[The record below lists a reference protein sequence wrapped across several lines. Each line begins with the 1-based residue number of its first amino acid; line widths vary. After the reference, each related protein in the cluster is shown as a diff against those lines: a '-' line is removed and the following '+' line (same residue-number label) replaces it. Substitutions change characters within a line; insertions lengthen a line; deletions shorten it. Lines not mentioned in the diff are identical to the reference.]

1 MTEHP
6 NTEEQDA
13 IVAAARGT
21 KSNLMISALAG
32 TGKTSTLELLERAV
46 PRGPILYLVF
56 NRKNADDASKRMLGT
71 TTVRTFNGCG
81 HRIWS
86 TGRSLRLDAKK
97 SNVIL
102 REIIDNAPKDY
113 RDTLWSVYHEVLQGV
128 SLAKAL
134 GYIPGDG
141 YPQAKRLINRISF
154 HHALEELPDEL
165 TADLID
171 TVLQRSIQQSYQ
183 GLIDYNDQVYMPA
196 LFGGAYPQFP
206 LVLVDEYQDLSPVNH
221 ALLKKLVRGRLIGV
235 GDPWQNIYGFRG
247 AKAGGIEEAAEAY
260 KCEGLPLSISF
271 RCPSEI
277 VRNVRWHVP
286 HFKWFTEGG
295 QVERPNKLH
304 VDDIGDDTTIICRNN
319 APLLSTAFHLL
330 AAGRSISIAGSDI
343 GPRLIGVMK
352 KLGPETLGR
361 DGVLASISEWEAD
374 KLEKESKTAP
384 DMAACMRVFAKQGN
398 TLSQAIAYADH
409 IFKQQGTILL
419 TTGHK
424 AKGLEWPNVIHLDP
438 WLTRKELTAQNKNL
452 DYVISTRSS
461 NRLTEIDSE
470 QIEW

>member
-1 MTEHP
+1 
-6 NTEEQDA
+6 
-13 IVAAARGT
+13 
-21 KSNLMISALAG
+21 
-32 TGKTSTLELLERAV
+32 
-46 PRGPILYLVF
+46 
-56 NRKNADDASKRMLGT
+56 
-71 TTVRTFNGCG
+71 
-81 HRIWS
+81 
-86 TGRSLRLDAKK
+86 
-97 SNVIL
+97 
-102 REIIDNAPKDY
+102 
-113 RDTLWSVYHEVLQGV
+113 VYHEVLQGV

-134 GYIPGDG
+134 GYIPNDG
-141 YPQAKRLINRISF
+141 YPQAKRIINRVSF
-154 HHALEELPDEL
+154 HHALEELPDDL

-171 TVLQRSIQQSYQ
+171 TVLQRSIKLSYE
-183 GLIDYNDQVYMPA
+183 GLIDYNDQIYMPA

-206 LVLVDEYQDLSPVNH
+206 IVLVDEFQDLSPVNH
-221 ALLKKLVRGRLIGV
+221 ALLAKLVRGRLIGV

-247 AKAGGIEEAAEAY
+247 AKARGIEEAAEAY

-286 HFKWFTEGG
+286 HFKWFSEGG
-295 QVERPNKLH
+295 QVEKPSRLH
-304 VDDIGDDTTIICRNN
+304 VNNIDDDTTIICRNN
-319 APLLSTAFHLL
+319 APLLAFAFRLL
-330 AAGRSISIAGSDI
+330 AARRSISIAGSDI
-343 GPRLIGVMK
+343 GPRLVRIMR

-361 DGVLASISEWEAD
+361 DGVLASINEWEAD

-384 DMAACMRVFAKQGN
+384 DMAACMRVFAKQGRD
-398 TLSQAIAYADH
+398 LAAAIAYADH

-438 WLTRKELTAQNKNL
+438 WLTRKEPTAQNKNL

-461 NRLTEIDSE
+461 DRLTEIDSE